1 MHKIILP
8 PREKIIKTSSEE
20 SGPERYYSKNP
31 LIKRIYWARLQ
42 TAVDLLSDN
51 KYERLLEVGY
61 GNGALFLTLAGLAR
75 DLYGIDIHGQE
86 KIISGGFPGTFLNG
100 SVYAIPF
107 PDSYFDC
114 IICLSV
120 LEHLAN
126 LPKSL
131 AEVRRVA
138 RVEADIIFGIP
149 ADNFFM
155 KTFFWLKK
163 SQALKSHINS
173 QKKLINMISQEFK
186 VIEVKKINILGINI
200 YVTIKCRK

>member
-1 MHKIILP
+1 
-8 PREKIIKTSSEE
+8 
-20 SGPERYYSKNP
+20 
-31 LIKRIYWARLQ
+31 
-42 TAVDLLSDN
+42 
-51 KYERLLEVGY
+51 
-61 GNGALFLTLAGLAR
+61 
-75 DLYGIDIHGQE
+75 
-86 KIISGGFPGTFLNG
+86 
-100 SVYAIPF
+100 
-107 PDSYFDC
+107 
-114 IICLSV
+114 
-120 LEHLAN
+120 